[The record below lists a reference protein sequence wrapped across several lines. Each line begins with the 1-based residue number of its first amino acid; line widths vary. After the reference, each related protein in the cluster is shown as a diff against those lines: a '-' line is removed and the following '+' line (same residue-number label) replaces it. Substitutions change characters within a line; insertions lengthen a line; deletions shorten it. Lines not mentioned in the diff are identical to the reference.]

1 MFGKIALAALVALLP
16 AAALADPPA
25 TRPGSSTRQT
35 DPNRR
40 VCRVIGDT
48 AWRTGSG
55 RVCKTQAEWDRI
67 ARQNADDYDRVIG
80 QPTITLNDP
89 NATVRD
95 GPVVGGPRK

>member
-1 MFGKIALAALVALLP
+1 MFSKITLAALVALLP

-25 TRPGSSTRQT
+25 TRPGTARQP

-40 VCRVIGDT
+40 VCRLIGDT
-48 AWRTGSG
+48 GWRTGTG
-55 RVCKTQAEWDRI
+55 RVCKTQADWDRI

-95 GPVVGGPRK
+95 GPIMRGPRQ